1 MAPIELTM
9 AQTFEVERL
18 KRDID
23 AQSDPEAL
31 RALAK
36 ELLKAWF
43 GEKAST
49 HQAIQEQLKTECHPP
64 FG

>member
-23 AQSDPEAL
+23 AQSDLEAL

-36 ELLKAWF
+36 DLLKAWF
-43 GEKAST
+43 SETAST
-49 HQAIQEQLKTECHPP
+49 NQAIQEQLKS
-64 FG
+64 